1 MRKVYALI
9 LLVLL
14 LASVGFAQKK
24 AAKPAAPA
32 AANPTAILDTS
43 AGKITCT
50 LFQDK
55 APITV
60 ANFIGLADGTKEWI
74 NPASGARKR
83 GVPMYSGTIFHRV
96 DPNFMIQGGSPT
108 GDGAGDPGFTIADE
122 FRSDLKFD
130 RPGRLAMANEGR
142 PHTGGSQFFIT
153 VVPTPHL
160 NGKHPI
166 FGQCANLDVVK
177 KIARAPRDK
186 SPGPREDRPFN
197 PVMLNKVIIVRPGEK
212 PPAAPVP
219 KKSGK

>member
-1 MRKVYALI
+1 MRMVPAIMLALVI
-9 LLVLL
+9 TPAV
-14 LASVGFAQKK
+14 FAQKK
-24 AAKPAAPA
+24 TQKATPPAS
-32 AANPTAILDTS
+32 ANPQAILDTS

-55 APITV
+55 TPITV
-60 ANFIGLADGTKEWI
+60 ANFIGLAEGTKEWL
-74 NPASGARKR
+74 NPASKATKR
-83 GVPMYSGTIFHRV
+83 GVPMYNGTIFHRV

-122 FRSDLKFD
+122 FRPYLKFD
-130 RPGRLAMANEGR
+130 RAGRLAMANEGR

-153 VVPTPHL
+153 LVPTPHL
-160 NGKHPI
+160 NGKHTI
-166 FGQCANLDVVK
+166 FGQCGNLEVAK

-197 PVMLNKVIIVRPGEK
+197 PVMLNKVTIVRPGSAA
-212 PPAAPVP
+212 PPAA